1 MEWYIIV
8 IGVLAAAVIVLALK
22 LVIIRHDIKEF
33 DNELKNT
40 REESYNRMLTV
51 TLSDT
56 ATEKLAATIN
66 DNLSYQ
72 KELKLKEERQ
82 RKSLESSVSDIA
94 HDLRTPLT
102 VVKGNLQM
110 LEKEELSDSG
120 VRYLDAALRK
130 TDSLK
135 DMVDTFFELSVLES
149 DDVTVNLS
157 KLDIVSFLAG
167 FVVDN
172 EAVIRGNNLEPNIN
186 LPEKSIF
193 IKADKDM
200 MNRVF
205 SNLLNNILK
214 YAKDTFNLS
223 VSKNEGKCEI
233 VLSNPVA
240 NDDAIDTEHI
250 FDRTYRADK
259 ARTTGSAGL
268 GLYIV
273 KLLVNK
279 QGGSITAEIADN
291 ILKFKLII

>member
-8 IGVLAAAVIVLALK
+8 IGVLAVLVIVLSLK
-22 LVIIRHDIKEF
+22 LAIVRHDIIEF
-33 DNELKNT
+33 DSELKNT
-40 REESYNRMLTV
+40 REESYNRMITLT
-51 TLSDT
+51 LNDKS
-56 ATEKLAATIN
+56 TERLAATIN
-66 DNLSYQ
+66 ENISYQ
-72 KELKLKEERQ
+72 KELKLKEERS

-110 LEKEELSDSG
+110 LEKEDLSDAG
-120 VRYLDAALRK
+120 TRYLDAALRK

-172 EAVIRGNNLEPNIN
+172 EAVIRGNNLTPIIN
-186 LPEKSIF
+186 LPEKSVF
-193 IKADKDM
+193 VKADKDM

-214 YAKDTFNLS
+214 YARDTFTLNVIES
-223 VSKNEGKCEI
+223 EGKCEI
-233 VLSNPVA
+233 ILSNPIA

-250 FDRTYRADK
+250 FDRAYRADK
-259 ARTTGSAGL
+259 ARATGSAGL

-279 QGGSITAEIADN
+279 QGGSITADVDDN